1 MILHLQQMRKLK
13 LREGESL
20 DLEHMTDNSEA
31 RMEILV
37 CGTVGPTA
45 FSEIEHFIGPSP
57 LYDPKPQIV
66 GDGGHTHTF

>member
-1 MILHLQQMRKLK
+1 MILHLRQMRKLK
-13 LREGESL
+13 LREGESR

-45 FSEIEHFIGPSP
+45 FSEI
-57 LYDPKPQIV
+57 
-66 GDGGHTHTF
+66 

>member
-1 MILHLQQMRKLK
+1 MLMILHLQQMRKLK

-45 FSEIEHFIGPSP
+45 FSEI
-57 LYDPKPQIV
+57 
-66 GDGGHTHTF
+66 